1 MLDDIINR
9 RVQSFGVYFF
19 LNLHMLAYVHE
30 MLLID
35 ILQDDAVD
43 IALDI
48 HHLIQIIGEDL
59 DQLIIGV

>member
-35 ILQDDAVD
+35 IL
-43 IALDI
+43 
-48 HHLIQIIGEDL
+48 
-59 DQLIIGV
+59 